1 MDVNQMLDKV
11 WELVTIYGLKVLAA
25 IAIFVVGR
33 WVAKFLCSVI
43 RRMMK
48 KSGVDETILKF
59 VGNMAYIALM
69 AFVVLAALSQ
79 LGIQTTSFIAVLG
92 AAGLAI
98 GLALQ
103 GSLSNFAAGF
113 LMIIFRP
120 IRVGDV
126 IEGAGTAGKVE
137 EIAIFTTTLVTPD
150 NKTVI
155 IPNSALTGDNIVNWT
170 VKGTRRVDLVMG
182 IGYEDDIDKAKQIMH
197 DVLAQDDRILK
208 EPAPQI
214 AMVELADSSV
224 NFVYIA
230 DRNGIIWPGYL
241 FRGKRR
247 MGLVLIVNCY
257 SGHTYAERPESLN
270 WQGESYKII
279 EIEKE
284 WLEPGRRCFQ
294 VRTRDNKLFQ
304 LCYNE
309 TEWQWS
315 LTEPVGD

>member
-1 MDVNQMLDKV
+1 V
-11 WELVTIYGLKVLAA
+11 
-25 IAIFVVGR
+25 IFVVGR
-33 WVAKFLCSVI
+33 WIAKLLAGVI
-43 RRMMK
+43 RKMMK
-48 KSGVDETILKF
+48 KSNVDETILKF

-197 DVLAQDDRILK
+197 DVLAEDDRILE
-208 EPAPQI
+208 EPAAQI

-224 NFVYIA
+224 NFVVRPWVNGA
-230 DRNGIIWPGYL
+230 DYWDVY
-241 FRGKRR
+241 F
-247 MGLVLIVNCY
+247 
-257 SGHTYAERPESLN
+257 
-270 WQGESYKII
+270 
-279 EIEKE
+279 
-284 WLEPGRRCFQ
+284 
-294 VRTRDNKLFQ
+294 D
-304 LCYNE
+304 
-309 TEWQWS
+309 
-315 LTEPVGD
+315 LTEKLKVALEENGLSIPYPQRDVHLFNAPAAS